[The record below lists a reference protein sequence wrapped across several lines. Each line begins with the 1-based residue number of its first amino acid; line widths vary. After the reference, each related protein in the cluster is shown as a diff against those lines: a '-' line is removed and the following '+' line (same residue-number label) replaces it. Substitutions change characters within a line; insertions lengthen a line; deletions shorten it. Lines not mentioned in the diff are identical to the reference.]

1 MQSEQEPPTGA
12 RRGIIILLCFLVAM
26 LEGFD
31 LQVIGVAA
39 PQLTRELG
47 MTPQEIGWAFGASL
61 IGLAIGALTGGR
73 LADKVGRKPVLVGSV
88 IAFGAATLASAWS
101 WDFHSLFVLRL
112 LTGLGLGGTFP
123 NVIAIASE
131 VTARARVTVTV
142 ASISSGLAVGGI
154 IVSLMAR
161 LAPGGMDWRGL
172 FIVGGALPLLV
183 APALW
188 HYMAETK
195 RTARQGPADRIP
207 IGQALFGHRQAG
219 ATLMLWLVF
228 ALTLLQLSLLLNWLP
243 TLIIAK
249 GFPPAQAFTTSL
261 VLNIGSI
268 FGSIIA
274 GVLCDRYG
282 ARGPMAVGY
291 FLMALVM
298 YLLSLASDM
307 PMLLVVAFLAGFL
320 VLGAQFAL
328 YGLAPKVYPDQTR
341 GTGVG
346 AAVAAGRV
354 GAISGPLIAGQMI
367 GAGATGDQVV
377 LLMVPLAL
385 LAGVALLA
393 LAHLAGD
400 RLRAAG
406 GAIMH

>member
-1 MQSEQEPPTGA
+1 MQTDQEMPAGA
-12 RRGIIILLCFLVAM
+12 WRGVTIFLCFLVAV

-47 MTPQEIGWAFGASL
+47 LTPQEIGWAFGASL
-61 IGLAIGALTGGR
+61 IGLAIGALAGGR

-88 IAFGAATLASAWS
+88 VAFGAATLASSWAW
-101 WDFHSLFVLRL
+101 DYHSLFVLRV

-131 VTARARVTVTV
+131 VTARARVTITV
-142 ASISSGLAVGGI
+142 ASISCGLAVGGI
-154 IVSLMAR
+154 IVSLMAK

-172 FIVGGALPLLV
+172 FLVGGVLPLLV

-188 HYMAETK
+188 YFLTETK
-195 RTARQGPADRIP
+195 RAAVHGQGTRTP
-207 IGQALFGHRQAG
+207 IGQALFGAQQAG
-219 ATLMLWLVF
+219 PTLMLWIVF

-249 GFPPAQAFTTSL
+249 GFPPAQAFLTSL

-268 FGSIIA
+268 FGSVIA
-274 GVLCDRYG
+274 GFLCDRYG
-282 ARGPMAVGY
+282 ARTPMAVGY
-291 FLMALVM
+291 LAMALVM

-307 PMLLVVAFLAGFL
+307 NMLLVLAFWAGFL

-393 LAHLAGD
+393 LAHMAGP
-400 RLRAAG
+400 RLRAG
-406 GAIMH
+406 GAGAH